1 MASVNN
7 VYDFISNQ
15 LTLGNIKRSD
25 RITEQYLVDNLGIS
39 RTPIREA
46 LVKLTADG
54 ILEHVPRK
62 GYKVKS
68 YNKKDVQELY
78 TLIGVLD
85 GKIAEMSCKK
95 LDNKDFSL
103 MKFLTESMDSAIPN
117 QLYTKYNELQSQF
130 HDVYM
135 NKCNNKI
142 MVKELQNKK
151 DIFIGKNYMHM
162 GPESIN
168 NHLSSANEEHKK
180 LLDLFMKGES
190 RKVRDYLENVHWNPK
205 QAQYDIW

>member
-39 RTPIREA
+39 RTPVREA

-103 MKFLTESMDSAIPN
+103 MKFLTESMNSAISN

-151 DIFIGKNYMHM
+151 DIFIGKNYMYM

-180 LLDLFMKGES
+180 LLDLFMKRES

>member
-39 RTPIREA
+39 RTPVREA

-103 MKFLTESMDSAIPN
+103 MKFLTESMNSAISN

-162 GPESIN
+162 RPESIN

-180 LLDLFMKGES
+180 LLDLFMKRES

>member
-1 MASVNN
+1 MTSVNS

-15 LTLGNIKRSD
+15 LTLGNLKRSD

-46 LVKLTADG
+46 LVRLTADG
-54 ILEHVPRK
+54 ILEHIPRK
-62 GYKVKS
+62 GYTIKS
-68 YNKKDVQELY
+68 YSKKDVQELY

-85 GKIAEMSCKK
+85 GKIAEISCKQ
-95 LDNKDFSL
+95 LDDKDFSL
-103 MKFLTESMDSAIPN
+103 MKFLYESMNAAISN

-130 HDVYM
+130 HDIYM

-142 MVKELQNKK
+142 LVNELQNKK

-180 LLDLFMKGES
+180 LLNLFME
-190 RKVRDYLENVHWNPK
+190 RKAKEARDYLENVHWNSK

>member
-39 RTPIREA
+39 RTPVREA

-103 MKFLTESMDSAIPN
+103 MKFLTESMNSAISN

-180 LLDLFMKGES
+180 LLDLFMKRES

>member
-103 MKFLTESMDSAIPN
+103 MKFLTESMDSAISN

>member
-25 RITEQYLVDNLGIS
+25 RFTEQYLVDNLGIS
-39 RTPIREA
+39 RTPVREA

-103 MKFLTESMDSAIPN
+103 MKFLTESMNSAISN

-180 LLDLFMKGES
+180 LLDLFMKRES

>member
-39 RTPIREA
+39 RTPVREA

-85 GKIAEMSCKK
+85 GKI
-95 LDNKDFSL
+95 
-103 MKFLTESMDSAIPN
+103 
-117 QLYTKYNELQSQF
+117 
-130 HDVYM
+130 
-135 NKCNNKI
+135 
-142 MVKELQNKK
+142 
-151 DIFIGKNYMHM
+151 G
-162 GPESIN
+162 
-168 NHLSSANEEHKK
+168 
-180 LLDLFMKGES
+180 
-190 RKVRDYLENVHWNPK
+190 
-205 QAQYDIW
+205 

>member
-1 MASVNN
+1 
-7 VYDFISNQ
+7 
-15 LTLGNIKRSD
+15 
-25 RITEQYLVDNLGIS
+25 
-39 RTPIREA
+39 
-46 LVKLTADG
+46 
-54 ILEHVPRK
+54 
-62 GYKVKS
+62 
-68 YNKKDVQELY
+68 
-78 TLIGVLD
+78 
-85 GKIAEMSCKK
+85 
-95 LDNKDFSL
+95 
-103 MKFLTESMDSAIPN
+103 MKFLTESMNSAISN

-180 LLDLFMKGES
+180 LLDLFMKRES

-205 QAQYDIW
+205 QAQYDIWQDKYSRNITF